1 MGACALTTE
10 VGTGAKLPPGTRVV
24 LTTSE
29 YDFVRLFR
37 FLEAAPTGITPNLDG
52 HPVSGTATRHTT
64 ARRAN
69 GGIRAPCVPTC
80 RKTRPGEGPCCSRL
94 TCIFTRGTGLA
105 TIWLSIARTTPVMPG
120 LYGRRPLFEDR
131 PTSVLIKPAQLYA
144 RPAVTPGA
152 GLYRLHCRAPRPL
165 FGGLSMFPPGTSR
178 RATIYRS
185 GCSAR
190 DASFTRPFPK
200 YNHNTGHRT
209 SPRRVKIWKRP
220 GSAGSDD
227 RCSS

>member
-37 FLEAAPTGITPNLDG
+37 FLEAAPTGIAPNPDG

-94 TCIFTRGTGLA
+94 TCVFTRGTGSA
-105 TIWLSIARTTPVMPG
+105 TFWLSIARTTPVMPG

-152 GLYRLHCRAPRPL
+152 GLYRSSLTPGSWAPV
-165 FGGLSMFPPGTSR
+165 R
-178 RATIYRS
+178 RAFDGSRLAPLAGLLST
-185 GCSAR
+185 GPGAPAP
-190 DASFTRPFPK
+190 AST
-200 YNHNTGHRT
+200 
-209 SPRRVKIWKRP
+209 
-220 GSAGSDD
+220 SAG
-227 RCSS
+227 RSSTI

>member
-37 FLEAAPTGITPNLDG
+37 FLEAAPTGIAPNPDG

-105 TIWLSIARTTPVMPG
+105 TIWLSIARTAPVMPG

-152 GLYRLHCRAPRPL
+152 GLYRSYCRAPWPQ
-165 FGGLSMFPPGTSR
+165 FGGLSCSRLAPLAGLKSTGPGAPR
-178 RATIYRS
+178 PQVLLRAGRVQYSNTTGRTETPRPVNFRLFS
-185 GCSAR
+185 T
-190 DASFTRPFPK
+190 DA
-200 YNHNTGHRT
+200 
-209 SPRRVKIWKRP
+209 P
-220 GSAGSDD
+220 GMY
-227 RCSS
+227 RCSG